1 MNQAELICTLAP
13 CPDLEELGVRWRE
26 AEAQAEGSFFTSWTW
41 IGAWLGAM
49 PARERPPV
57 LTMRQGGQT
66 VALVV
71 VGRRT
76 QRRRGFVISRR
87 IHLNGDGHELHD
99 DVTIEYNG
107 LLARRGFE
115 AAAQQAL
122 ARWLTRSA
130 SGWDELVLPGF
141 VKGYDLLQAGLGEVR
156 AQVRTRPVFGVDLDA
171 VRANSGGYLPLLKEK
186 PRYQVRKSCKAY
198 AKLGP
203 VTARAAD
210 SLEDALAMFDRLQ
223 GLHQPYWQARGQPG
237 AFGNDYAQEFHR
249 RLIATAWP
257 RGEVQFIE
265 IKVGERTLG
274 VLYNFVFNGE
284 SGNYQSGIDYTLV
297 DGSDSPGL
305 VCHAEAV
312 ALCAAAG
319 LRVYDFLA
327 GEHRYKRQLS
337 TLAGEMHWIVL
348 QRPRLR
354 FRLEDLATDWVR
366 RRRARAAAT
375 PDAPAEDGLAAAR

>member
-1 MNQAELICTLAP
+1 MDQPELICTLAA
-13 CPDLEELGVRWRE
+13 CPDLDVLGARWRA

-49 PARERPPV
+49 PAAERPPV
-57 LTMRQGGQT
+57 LTMTQGGET
-66 VALVV
+66 VAMVV

-87 IHLNGDGHELHD
+87 LHLNGDGHELHD

-122 ARWLTRSA
+122 ARWLVGSA
-130 SGWDELVLPGF
+130 PGWDELVLPGF
-141 VKGYDLLQAGLGEVR
+141 VKGYDLLQAGLGRVT
-156 AQVRTRPVFGVDLDA
+156 AQTRTRPVFGVDLDA
-171 VRANSGGYLPLLKEK
+171 VRAHTGGYLPLLKEK
-186 PRYQVRKSCKAY
+186 PRYQVRKSGKAY
-198 AKLGP
+198 AKLGA

-210 SLEDALAMFDRLQ
+210 SLDDALAMFGRLQ

-237 AFGNDYAQEFHR
+237 AFGNDYSQEFHR
-249 RLIATAWP
+249 RLITTAWP

-284 SGNYQSGIDYTLV
+284 VGNYQSGIDYTLV

-319 LRVYDFLA
+319 YRVYDFLA

-337 TLAGEMHWIVL
+337 TLAGEMHWVVL

-354 FRLEDLATDWVR
+354 FRLEDIATDWVR
-366 RRRARAAAT
+366 RRRARAASPA
-375 PDAPAEDGLAAAR
+375 DAPAEDGLAAAR